1 MPTASTERTSSMRPS
16 SPARATSGAS
26 IAGTPFDRMASRRGR
41 SSERGADVGE
51 GVELEV
57 GLHEPV
63 GVGVAERQPERL
75 AGRGE
80 PVAGHGREV
89 AVAAHQAPLPGVLE
103 LPGAPELA
111 ERWAVAG
118 PD

>member
-1 MPTASTERTSSMRPS
+1 
-16 SPARATSGAS
+16 
-26 IAGTPFDRMASRRGR
+26 MASRRGR

-118 PD
+118 PDPVAGERHRVDVEERPVGVEDDGAEHHQR